1 MSTTPYQ
8 RVGNTIF
15 VTAAATPGTGNITPA
30 NANNSFSRIQ
40 GPLFI
45 KVDNVDSANIAFLNW
60 GPSSSGITATIANSS
75 SSGTGICIQ
84 PKATEIIQLQTTGL
98 TTGTATIYFSAAS
111 AATANLYITP
121 IISAEFV

>member
-15 VTAAATPGTGNITPA
+15 VAAAATPGTGNIQPA

-60 GPSSSGITATIANSS
+60 GTSNTGITATIANSS
-75 SSGTGICIQ
+75 SSGTGVCLQ
-84 PKATEIIQLQTTGL
+84 PKSTEIIQVQTTGL
-98 TTGTATIYFSAAS
+98 ATGTTPIYFSAAC
-111 AATANLYITP
+111 ANTANLYITP